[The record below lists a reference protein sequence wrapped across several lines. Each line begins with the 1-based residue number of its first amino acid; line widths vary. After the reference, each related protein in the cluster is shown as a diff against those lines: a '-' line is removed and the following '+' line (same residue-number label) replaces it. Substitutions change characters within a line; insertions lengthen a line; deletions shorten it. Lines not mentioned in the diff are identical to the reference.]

1 MFAANGDLH
10 EEGQGGALELVYAL
24 FPRPRGRRRQRAG
37 NMSGGVDH
45 GPGAYVEAQGV
56 SD

>member
-1 MFAANGDLH
+1 
-10 EEGQGGALELVYAL
+10 
-24 FPRPRGRRRQRAG
+24 
-37 NMSGGVDH
+37 MSGGVDH